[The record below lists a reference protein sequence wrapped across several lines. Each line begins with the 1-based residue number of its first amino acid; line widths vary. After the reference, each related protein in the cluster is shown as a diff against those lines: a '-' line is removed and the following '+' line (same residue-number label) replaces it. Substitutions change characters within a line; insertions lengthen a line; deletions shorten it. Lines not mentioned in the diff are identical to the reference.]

1 MNMLKSLTFEPA
13 LGWVAGGLLAGLLL
27 LLAIALVIHGLRR
40 KGQDTD
46 ADRWALIRRT
56 AMVLILALM
65 VLTPSTVSKTTNK
78 AINATDVF
86 IAVDVTGSMAVK
98 DAGYG
103 NQEGMSRLDAARA
116 AVHELT
122 RTYPD
127 ASFSALSFGAS
138 ASVDLP
144 LTPDVRA
151 VDNWARGLVTEPTS
165 RSSGS
170 SLDAPLDRLSLVL
183 KQTKDRHP
191 DDRILLYL
199 ISDGEQTGPE
209 ERRSFSVLRE
219 GLDDAFVLGTG
230 STKGGMV
237 PLSSDAGGSD
247 ADGWVT
253 DPKTGQ
259 PGISAMDPKTLKAIA
274 DEMSGHYQDLA
285 KGTTVGEGATAAA
298 SKRYRVTKVDQV
310 RLHVT
315 PLVWPLA
322 LVELI
327 LILIETGL
335 WIRTSR
341 RLL

>member
-1 MNMLKSLTFEPA
+1 MNILKSLTFEPA

-27 LLAIALVIHGLRR
+27 LLAIALVIHGLRKR
-40 KGQDTD
+40 QDTD
-46 ADRWALIRRT
+46 ADRCALARRT

-78 AINATDVF
+78 AVNATDVF

-103 NQEGMSRLDAARA
+103 TQDGMSRLEAAKA
-116 AVHELT
+116 AVRDLVDI
-122 RTYPD
+122 YPD

-151 VDNWARGLVTEPTS
+151 VDNWARGLTTEPTS

-170 SLDAPLDRLSLVL
+170 SLDAPLDRLTLAL

-191 DDRILLYL
+191 NDRILLYL
-199 ISDGEQTGPE
+199 ISDGEQTGRD
-209 ERRSFSVLRE
+209 ERRSFSALRE
-219 GLDDAFVLGTG
+219 GLDEAFVLGTG
-230 STKGGMV
+230 SVKGGTV
-237 PLSSDAGGSD
+237 PLTSDVGGSDAGG
-247 ADGWVT
+247 WVKDPQT
-253 DPKTGQ
+253 DQ
-259 PGISAMDPKTLKAIA
+259 PGISAMDPNTLKAMA
-274 DEMSGHYQDLA
+274 DEMSGHYQALV
-285 KGTTVGEGATAAA
+285 KGVTVHEGATASV
-298 SKRYRVTKVDQV
+298 SKRYRVTTVDQV
-310 RLHVT
+310 RRHVT

-322 LVELI
+322 LVELV
-327 LILIETGL
+327 LVLVEAGQ

>member
-1 MNMLKSLTFEPA
+1 MNTLKSLTFEPA

-27 LLAIALVIHGLRR
+27 LLAIALVIHGLR
-40 KGQDTD
+40 KGRDTD
-46 ADRWALIRRT
+46 ADRWALTRRT

-78 AINATDVF
+78 AVNATDVF

-103 NQEGMSRLDAARA
+103 TQDGMSRLEAAKA
-116 AVHELT
+116 AVRDLVDI
-122 RTYPD
+122 YPD

-151 VDNWARGLVTEPTS
+151 VDNWARGLTTEPTS

-170 SLDAPLDRLSLVL
+170 SLDAPLDRLTLAL

-191 DDRILLYL
+191 NDRILLYL
-199 ISDGEQTGPE
+199 ISDGEQTGRD

-219 GLDDAFVLGTG
+219 GLDEAFVLGTG
-230 STKGGMV
+230 SAKGGTV
-237 PLSSDAGGSD
+237 PLTSDVGGSDAGG
-247 ADGWVT
+247 WVK
-253 DPKTGQ
+253 DPQTGQ
-259 PGISAMDPKTLKAIA
+259 PGISAMDPNTLKAMA
-274 DEMSGHYQDLA
+274 DEMSGHYQALA
-285 KGTTVGEGATAAA
+285 KGVTVREGATASV
-298 SKRYRVTKVDQV
+298 SKRYRVTTVDQV
-310 RLHVT
+310 RRHVT

-322 LVELI
+322 LVELV
-327 LILIETGL
+327 LILVEAGQ

>member
-1 MNMLKSLTFEPA
+1 MNILKSLTFEPA

-27 LLAIALVIHGLRR
+27 LLALALVIHGLH
-40 KGQDTD
+40 KGRDTD
-46 ADRWALIRRT
+46 ADRWALTRRT

-78 AINATDVF
+78 AVNATDVF

-103 NQEGMSRLDAARA
+103 DQEGISRLEAARA
-116 AVHELT
+116 AAHDLT
-122 RTYPD
+122 RIYPD

-151 VDNWARGLVTEPTS
+151 VDNWARGLATEPTS
-165 RSSGS
+165 RSAGS
-170 SLDAPLDRLSLVL
+170 SLDAPLDRLSLVM
-183 KQTKDRHP
+183 KQTRDRHP

-199 ISDGEQTGPE
+199 ISDGEQTGPD

-230 STKGGMV
+230 SAKGGMV
-237 PLSSDAGGSD
+237 PMSSDVAGSD

-259 PGISAMDPKTLKAIA
+259 PGISSMDPKTLKAMA
-274 DEMSGHYQDLA
+274 DEMSGHYQALA
-285 KGTTVGEGATAAA
+285 KGATVREGATATA
-298 SKRYRVTKVDQV
+298 SKRYRVTRVDQV
-310 RLHVT
+310 RQHVT

-322 LVELI
+322 LVELA
-327 LILIETGL
+327 LILIEAGL
-335 WIRTSR
+335 WVHTSR

>member
-116 AVHELT
+116 AVHDLT
-122 RTYPD
+122 RAYPD

-322 LVELI
+322 LVELL

>member
-1 MNMLKSLTFEPA
+1 MNILKSVTFEPA
-13 LGWVAGGLLAGLLL
+13 LGWLAGGLLAGLLL
-27 LLAIALVIHGLRR
+27 LLAIAMVIHGLHEGR
-40 KGQDTD
+40 DTD
-46 ADRWALIRRT
+46 ADRWALTRRT
-56 AMVLILALM
+56 VMVLILALM

-78 AINATDVF
+78 AVNATDVF

-103 NQEGMSRLDAARA
+103 DQEGISRLDAARS
-116 AVHELT
+116 AVHDLT
-122 RTYPD
+122 RIYPD

-151 VDNWARGLVTEPTS
+151 VDNWARGLATEPTS
-165 RSSGS
+165 RSAGS
-170 SLDAPLDRLSLVL
+170 SLDAPLDRLSLVM
-183 KQTKDRHP
+183 KQTRDRHP

-199 ISDGEQTGPE
+199 ISDGEQTGPD

-219 GLDDAFVLGTG
+219 GLHDAFVLGTG

-237 PLSSDAGGSD
+237 PMSSDVAGSD

-259 PGISAMDPKTLKAIA
+259 PGISSMDPKTLKAMA
-274 DEMSGHYQDLA
+274 DEMSGHYQALA
-285 KGTTVGEGATAAA
+285 KGTTVREGATAAV

-310 RLHVT
+310 RQHVT

-322 LVELI
+322 LVELV
-327 LILIETGL
+327 LILIEAGL

>member
-1 MNMLKSLTFEPA
+1 MNTLKSLTFEPA
-13 LGWVAGGLLAGLLL
+13 LGWVTGGLRAGLLL
-27 LLAIALVIHGLRR
+27 LLAIALVIHGLR
-40 KGQDTD
+40 KGRDTD
-46 ADRWALIRRT
+46 ADRWALTRRT
-56 AMVLILALM
+56 SMVLILALM
-65 VLTPSTVSKTTNK
+65 ILTPSTVSKTTNK
-78 AINATDVF
+78 AVNATDVF

-103 NQEGMSRLDAARA
+103 DQEGISRLEAARA
-116 AVHELT
+116 AAHDLT
-122 RTYPD
+122 RIYPD

-151 VDNWARGLVTEPTS
+151 VDNWARGLATEPTS
-165 RSSGS
+165 RSAGS
-170 SLDAPLDRLSLVL
+170 SLDAPLDRLSLVM
-183 KQTKDRHP
+183 KQTRDRHP

-199 ISDGEQTGPE
+199 ISDGEQTGPD

-230 STKGGMV
+230 SAKGGMV
-237 PLSSDAGGSD
+237 PLSSDVGGSD

-259 PGISAMDPKTLKAIA
+259 PGISSMDPKTLKAMA
-274 DEMSGHYQDLA
+274 DEMSGHYQALT
-285 KGTTVGEGATAAA
+285 KGITVREGATAAA

-310 RLHVT
+310 RQHVT

-322 LVELI
+322 LVELV
-327 LILIETGL
+327 LILIEAGL

>member
-1 MNMLKSLTFEPA
+1 MNILKSLTFEPA
-13 LGWVAGGLLAGLLL
+13 LGWVAGGLLSGLLL
-27 LLAIALVIHGLRR
+27 LLAIALVIHGLR
-40 KGQDTD
+40 KGRDTD
-46 ADRWALIRRT
+46 ADRWALTRRT
-56 AMVLILALM
+56 SMVLILALM
-65 VLTPSTVSKTTNK
+65 ILTPSTVSKTTNK
-78 AINATDVF
+78 AVNATDVF

-103 NQEGMSRLDAARA
+103 DQEGISRLEAARA
-116 AVHELT
+116 AAHDLT
-122 RTYPD
+122 RIYPD

-151 VDNWARGLVTEPTS
+151 VDNWARGLATEPTS
-165 RSSGS
+165 RSAGS
-170 SLDAPLDRLSLVL
+170 SLDAPLDRLSLVM
-183 KQTKDRHP
+183 KQTRDRHP

-199 ISDGEQTGPE
+199 ISDGEQTGPD

-230 STKGGMV
+230 SAKGGMV
-237 PLSSDAGGSD
+237 PLSSDVGGSD

-259 PGISAMDPKTLKAIA
+259 PGISSMDPKTLKAMA
-274 DEMSGHYQDLA
+274 DEMSGHYQALT
-285 KGTTVGEGATAAA
+285 KGITVREGATAAA

-310 RLHVT
+310 RQHVT

-322 LVELI
+322 LVELA
-327 LILIETGL
+327 LILIEAGL

>member
-1 MNMLKSLTFEPA
+1 MNIFKSLTFEPA

-27 LLAIALVIHGLRR
+27 LLAIALILHGLH
-40 KGQDTD
+40 KGRDTD
-46 ADRWALIRRT
+46 ADRWALTRRT
-56 AMVLILALM
+56 AMVLVLALM

-78 AINATDVF
+78 AVNATDVF

-103 NQEGMSRLDAARA
+103 DQEGMSRLDAARA
-116 AVHELT
+116 AIHDLT
-122 RTYPD
+122 IIYPD
-127 ASFSALSFGAS
+127 ASFSALSFGVS
-138 ASVDLP
+138 TSIDLP

-151 VDNWARGLVTEPTS
+151 VDNWAGGLATEPTS

-183 KQTKDRHP
+183 KQTKDRRP

-199 ISDGEQTGPE
+199 ISDGEQTGPD

-230 STKGGMV
+230 SAKGGMV
-237 PLSSDAGGSD
+237 PLSSDVGGND
-247 ADGWVT
+247 AHSWVT
-253 DPKTGQ
+253 DPTTGQ
-259 PGISAMDPKTLKAIA
+259 PGISAMDPKTLKAMA
-274 DEMSGHYQDLA
+274 DEMSGHYQALA
-285 KGTTVGEGATAAA
+285 KGTTVREGATAAA

-310 RLHVT
+310 RQHVT

-322 LVELI
+322 LVELA
-327 LILIETGL
+327 LILIEAGL

>member
-1 MNMLKSLTFEPA
+1 MNILKSVTFEPS
-13 LGWVAGGLLAGLLL
+13 LGWLAGGLLAGLLL
-27 LLAIALVIHGLRR
+27 LLALALVIHGLREGR
-40 KGQDTD
+40 DTD
-46 ADRWALIRRT
+46 ADRWALTRRT

-65 VLTPSTVSKTTNK
+65 VMTPSTVSKTTNK
-78 AINATDVF
+78 AVNATDVF

-103 NQEGMSRLDAARA
+103 DQEGISRLEAARA
-116 AVHELT
+116 AVHDLT
-122 RTYPD
+122 RIYPD

-151 VDNWARGLVTEPTS
+151 VDNWARGLATEPTS

-170 SLDAPLDRLSLVL
+170 SLDAPLDRLSLVM
-183 KQTKDRHP
+183 KQTRDRHP

-199 ISDGEQTGPE
+199 ISDGEQTGPD

-230 STKGGMV
+230 SAKGGMV
-237 PLSSDAGGSD
+237 PLSSDVAGSD

-259 PGISAMDPKTLKAIA
+259 PGISAMDPKTLKAMA
-274 DEMSGHYQDLA
+274 DEMSGHYQALA
-285 KGTTVGEGATAAA
+285 KGATVREGATATA
-298 SKRYRVTKVDQV
+298 SKRYRVTRVDQV
-310 RLHVT
+310 RQHVT

-322 LVELI
+322 LVELA
-327 LILIETGL
+327 LILIEAGL
-335 WIRTSR
+335 WVHTSR

>member
-1 MNMLKSLTFEPA
+1 MNILKSVTFEPS
-13 LGWVAGGLLAGLLL
+13 LGWLAGGLLAGLLL
-27 LLAIALVIHGLRR
+27 LLAIALVIHGLREGR
-40 KGQDTD
+40 DTD
-46 ADRWALIRRT
+46 ADRWALTRRT

-65 VLTPSTVSKTTNK
+65 VMTPSTVSKTTNK
-78 AINATDVF
+78 AVNATDVF

-103 NQEGMSRLDAARA
+103 DQEGISRLETART
-116 AVHELT
+116 AVHDLT
-122 RTYPD
+122 RIYPD

-144 LTPDVRA
+144 LTPDVGA
-151 VDNWARGLVTEPTS
+151 VDNWARGLATEPTS
-165 RSSGS
+165 QSSGS

-199 ISDGEQTGPE
+199 ISDGEQTEPD

-230 STKGGMV
+230 SAKGGMV
-237 PLSSDAGGSD
+237 PLSSDVAGSD

-259 PGISAMDPKTLKAIA
+259 PGISSMDPKTLKAMA
-274 DEMSGHYQDLA
+274 DEMSGHYQALA
-285 KGTTVGEGATAAA
+285 KGATVREGATATA
-298 SKRYRVTKVDQV
+298 SKRYRVTRVDQV
-310 RLHVT
+310 RQHVT

-322 LVELI
+322 LVELA
-327 LILIETGL
+327 LILIEAGL
-335 WIRTSR
+335 WVHTSR

>member
-1 MNMLKSLTFEPA
+1 MNILKSLTFEPA

-27 LLAIALVIHGLRR
+27 LLAIALVIHGLR

-46 ADRWALIRRT
+46 ADRWALARRT

-78 AINATDVF
+78 AVNTTDVF

-103 NQEGMSRLDAARA
+103 TQDGMSRLEAAKA
-116 AVHELT
+116 AVRDLIDI
-122 RTYPD
+122 YPD

-151 VDNWARGLVTEPTS
+151 VNNWARGLTTEPTS

-170 SLDAPLDRLSLVL
+170 SLDAPLDRLTLAL

-191 DDRILLYL
+191 NDRILLYL
-199 ISDGEQTGPE
+199 ISDGEQTGRD
-209 ERRSFSVLRE
+209 ERRSFSALRE
-219 GLDDAFVLGTG
+219 GLDEAFVLGTG
-230 STKGGMV
+230 SVKGGTV
-237 PLSSDAGGSD
+237 PLTSDVGGSDAGG
-247 ADGWVT
+247 WVK
-253 DPKTGQ
+253 DPQTGQ
-259 PGISAMDPKTLKAIA
+259 PGISAMDPNTLKAMA
-274 DEMSGHYQDLA
+274 DEMSGHYQALV
-285 KGTTVGEGATAAA
+285 KGVTVHEGATASV
-298 SKRYRVTKVDQV
+298 SKRYRVTTVDQV
-310 RLHVT
+310 RRHVT

-322 LVELI
+322 LVELA
-327 LILIETGL
+327 LVLVEAGQ

>member
-1 MNMLKSLTFEPA
+1 MNILKSVTFEPA
-13 LGWVAGGLLAGLLL
+13 LGWLAGGLLAGLLL
-27 LLAIALVIHGLRR
+27 LLAIAMVIHGLHEGR
-40 KGQDTD
+40 DTD
-46 ADRWALIRRT
+46 ADRWALTRRT

-65 VLTPSTVSKTTNK
+65 VMTPSTVSKTTNK
-78 AINATDVF
+78 AVNATDVF

-103 NQEGMSRLDAARA
+103 DQEGISRLEAARA
-116 AVHELT
+116 AVHDLT
-122 RTYPD
+122 RIYPD

-151 VDNWARGLVTEPTS
+151 VDNWARGLATEPTS

-170 SLDAPLDRLSLVL
+170 SLDAPLDRLSLVM
-183 KQTKDRHP
+183 KQTRDRHP

-199 ISDGEQTGPE
+199 ISDGEQTGPD

-230 STKGGMV
+230 SAKGGMV
-237 PLSSDAGGSD
+237 PLSSDVAGSD

-259 PGISAMDPKTLKAIA
+259 PGISAMDPKTLKAMA
-274 DEMSGHYQDLA
+274 DEMSGHYQALA
-285 KGTTVGEGATAAA
+285 KGATVREGATATA
-298 SKRYRVTKVDQV
+298 SNRYRVTRVDQV
-310 RLHVT
+310 RQHVT

-322 LVELI
+322 LVELA
-327 LILIETGL
+327 LILIEAGL
-335 WIRTSR
+335 WVHTSR

>member
-1 MNMLKSLTFEPA
+1 MNILKSLTFEPA

-27 LLAIALVIHGLRR
+27 LLAIALVIHGLR
-40 KGQDTD
+40 KGRDTD
-46 ADRWALIRRT
+46 ADRWALTRRT

-65 VLTPSTVSKTTNK
+65 VLTPSTISKTTNK
-78 AINATDVF
+78 AVNATDVF

-103 NQEGMSRLDAARA
+103 DQEGISRLDAARSV
-116 AVHELT
+116 VHDLT
-122 RTYPD
+122 RIYPD

-151 VDNWARGLVTEPTS
+151 VDNWARGLATEPTS
-165 RSSGS
+165 RSAGS

-199 ISDGEQTGPE
+199 ISDGEQTGPD

-230 STKGGMV
+230 SAKGGMV
-237 PLSSDAGGSD
+237 PLSSDVAGSD

-259 PGISAMDPKTLKAIA
+259 PGISAMDPKTLKAMA
-274 DEMSGHYQDLA
+274 DEMSGHYQALA
-285 KGTTVGEGATAAA
+285 KGATVREGATAAA
-298 SKRYRVTKVDQV
+298 SKRYRMTTVDQV

-322 LVELI
+322 LVELL
-327 LILIETGL
+327 LILTEAGL

>member
-1 MNMLKSLTFEPA
+1 MNILKSLTFEPA

-27 LLAIALVIHGLRR
+27 LLAIALVIHGLR
-40 KGQDTD
+40 KGRDTD
-46 ADRWALIRRT
+46 ADRWALTRRT

-65 VLTPSTVSKTTNK
+65 VLTPSTISKTTNK
-78 AINATDVF
+78 AVNATDVF

-103 NQEGMSRLDAARA
+103 DQEGISRLEAARA
-116 AVHELT
+116 AARDLT
-122 RTYPD
+122 RIYPD

-151 VDNWARGLVTEPTS
+151 VDNWARGLATEPTS
-165 RSSGS
+165 RSAGS
-170 SLDAPLDRLSLVL
+170 SLDAPLDRLSLVM
-183 KQTKDRHP
+183 KQTRDRHP

-199 ISDGEQTGPE
+199 ISDGEQTGPD

-219 GLDDAFVLGTG
+219 GVDDAFVLGTG

-237 PLSSDAGGSD
+237 PMSSDVAGSD

-259 PGISAMDPKTLKAIA
+259 PGISSMDPKTLKAMA
-274 DEMSGHYQDLA
+274 DEMSGHYQALA
-285 KGTTVGEGATAAA
+285 KGATVREGATATA
-298 SKRYRVTKVDQV
+298 SKRYRVTRVDQV
-310 RLHVT
+310 RQHVT

-322 LVELI
+322 LVELA
-327 LILIETGL
+327 LILIEAGL
-335 WIRTSR
+335 WVHTSR

>member
-1 MNMLKSLTFEPA
+1 MNILKSLTFEPA

-27 LLAIALVIHGLRR
+27 LLALALVIHGLR
-40 KGQDTD
+40 KGRDTD
-46 ADRWALIRRT
+46 ADRWALTRRT

-78 AINATDVF
+78 AVNATDVF

-103 NQEGMSRLDAARA
+103 DQEGISRLEAARA
-116 AVHELT
+116 AAHDLT
-122 RTYPD
+122 RIYPD

-144 LTPDVRA
+144 LTPDMRA
-151 VDNWARGLVTEPTS
+151 VDNWARGLATEPTS
-165 RSSGS
+165 RSAGS
-170 SLDAPLDRLSLVL
+170 SLDAPLDRLSLVM
-183 KQTKDRHP
+183 KQTRDRHP

-199 ISDGEQTGPE
+199 ISDGEQTGPD

-237 PLSSDAGGSD
+237 PMSSDVAGSD

-259 PGISAMDPKTLKAIA
+259 PGISSMDPKTLKAMA
-274 DEMSGHYQDLA
+274 DEMSGHYQALA
-285 KGTTVGEGATAAA
+285 KGTTVREGATATV

-310 RLHVT
+310 RQHVT

-322 LVELI
+322 LVELV
-327 LILIETGL
+327 LILIEAGL

>member
-1 MNMLKSLTFEPA
+1 MNILKSLTFEPA
-13 LGWVAGGLLAGLLL
+13 LGWVTGGLLAGLLL
-27 LLAIALVIHGLRR
+27 LLAIALVIHGLR
-40 KGQDTD
+40 KGRDTD
-46 ADRWALIRRT
+46 ADRWALTRRT

-78 AINATDVF
+78 AVNATDVF

-103 NQEGMSRLDAARA
+103 TQDGMSRLEAAKA
-116 AVHELT
+116 AVRDLVDI
-122 RTYPD
+122 YPD

-151 VDNWARGLVTEPTS
+151 VDNWARGLATEPTS

-170 SLDAPLDRLSLVL
+170 SLDAPLDRLTLAL

-191 DDRILLYL
+191 NDRILLYL
-199 ISDGEQTGPE
+199 ISDGEQTGRD

-219 GLDDAFVLGTG
+219 GLDEAFVLGTG
-230 STKGGMV
+230 SAKGGTV
-237 PLSSDAGGSD
+237 PLTSDVGGSDAGG
-247 ADGWVT
+247 WVK
-253 DPKTGQ
+253 DPQTGQ
-259 PGISAMDPKTLKAIA
+259 PGISAMDPNTLKAMA
-274 DEMSGHYQDLA
+274 DEMSGHYQALA
-285 KGTTVGEGATAAA
+285 KGVTVREGATASV
-298 SKRYRVTKVDQV
+298 SKRYRVTTVDQV
-310 RLHVT
+310 RRHVT

-322 LVELI
+322 LVELV
-327 LILIETGL
+327 LILVEAGQ

>member
-1 MNMLKSLTFEPA
+1 MNTFKSLTFEPA

-27 LLAIALVIHGLRR
+27 LLAIALVIHGLR
-40 KGQDTD
+40 KGRDTD
-46 ADRWALIRRT
+46 ADRWALTRRT
-56 AMVLILALM
+56 SMVLILALM
-65 VLTPSTVSKTTNK
+65 ILTPSTVSKTTNK
-78 AINATDVF
+78 AVNATDVF

-103 NQEGMSRLDAARA
+103 DQEGISRLEAARA
-116 AVHELT
+116 AAHDLT
-122 RTYPD
+122 RIYPD

-151 VDNWARGLVTEPTS
+151 VDNWARGLATEPTS
-165 RSSGS
+165 RSAGS
-170 SLDAPLDRLSLVL
+170 SLDAPLDRLSLVM
-183 KQTKDRHP
+183 KQTRDRHP

-199 ISDGEQTGPE
+199 ISDGEQTGPD

-230 STKGGMV
+230 SAKGGMV
-237 PLSSDAGGSD
+237 PLSSDVGGSD

-259 PGISAMDPKTLKAIA
+259 PGISSMDPKTLKAMA
-274 DEMSGHYQDLA
+274 DEMSGHYQALT
-285 KGTTVGEGATAAA
+285 KGITVREGATAAA

-310 RLHVT
+310 RQHVT

-322 LVELI
+322 LVELV
-327 LILIETGL
+327 LILIEAGL

>member
-1 MNMLKSLTFEPA
+1 MNILKSLTFEPA

-116 AVHELT
+116 AVHDLT
-122 RTYPD
+122 RAYPD

-322 LVELI
+322 LVELL

-335 WIRTSR
+335 WICTSR

>member
-1 MNMLKSLTFEPA
+1 MNILKSLTFEPA
-13 LGWVAGGLLAGLLL
+13 LGWVAGGLLSGLLL
-27 LLAIALVIHGLRR
+27 LLAIALVIHGLR
-40 KGQDTD
+40 KGRDTD
-46 ADRWALIRRT
+46 ADRWALTRRT
-56 AMVLILALM
+56 SMVLILALM
-65 VLTPSTVSKTTNK
+65 ILTPSTVSKTTNK
-78 AINATDVF
+78 AVNATDVF

-103 NQEGMSRLDAARA
+103 DQEGISRLEAARA
-116 AVHELT
+116 AAHDLT
-122 RTYPD
+122 RIYPD

-151 VDNWARGLVTEPTS
+151 VDNWARGLATEPTS
-165 RSSGS
+165 RSAGS
-170 SLDAPLDRLSLVL
+170 SLDAPLDRLSLVM
-183 KQTKDRHP
+183 KQTRDRHP

-199 ISDGEQTGPE
+199 ISDGEQTGPD

-230 STKGGMV
+230 SAKGGMV
-237 PLSSDAGGSD
+237 PLSSDVGGSD

-259 PGISAMDPKTLKAIA
+259 PGISSMDPKTLKAMA
-274 DEMSGHYQDLA
+274 DEMSGHYQALT
-285 KGTTVGEGATAAA
+285 KGITVREGATAAA

-322 LVELI
+322 LVELV
-327 LILIETGL
+327 LILIEAGL

>member
-1 MNMLKSLTFEPA
+1 MNILKSLTFEPA
-13 LGWVAGGLLAGLLL
+13 LGWVAGGLLSGLLL
-27 LLAIALVIHGLRR
+27 LLAIALVIHGLR
-40 KGQDTD
+40 KGRDTD
-46 ADRWALIRRT
+46 ADRWALTRRT
-56 AMVLILALM
+56 SMVLILALM
-65 VLTPSTVSKTTNK
+65 ILTPSTVSKTTNK
-78 AINATDVF
+78 AVNATDVF

-103 NQEGMSRLDAARA
+103 DQEGISRLEAARA
-116 AVHELT
+116 AAHDLT
-122 RTYPD
+122 RIYPD

-151 VDNWARGLVTEPTS
+151 VDNWARGLATEPTS
-165 RSSGS
+165 RSAGS
-170 SLDAPLDRLSLVL
+170 SLDAPLDRLSLVM
-183 KQTKDRHP
+183 KQTRDRHP

-199 ISDGEQTGPE
+199 ISDGEQTGPD

-230 STKGGMV
+230 SAKGGMV
-237 PLSSDAGGSD
+237 PLSSDVGGSD

-259 PGISAMDPKTLKAIA
+259 PGISSMDPKTLKAMA
-274 DEMSGHYQDLA
+274 DEMSGHYQALT
-285 KGTTVGEGATAAA
+285 KGITVREGATAAA

-310 RLHVT
+310 RQHVT

-322 LVELI
+322 LVELV
-327 LILIETGL
+327 LILIEAGL

>member
-1 MNMLKSLTFEPA
+1 MNILKSLTFEPA

-27 LLAIALVIHGLRR
+27 LLAIALVIHGLG
-40 KGQDTD
+40 KGRDTD
-46 ADRWALIRRT
+46 ADRWALARRT
-56 AMVLILALM
+56 TMVLILALM
-65 VLTPSTVSKTTNK
+65 VLTPSTVSRTTNK
-78 AINATDVF
+78 AVNATDVF

-103 NQEGMSRLDAARA
+103 TQEGMSRLEAAKA
-116 AVHELT
+116 AVRDLVDI
-122 RTYPD
+122 YPD

-151 VDNWARGLVTEPTS
+151 VDNWARGLTTEPTS

-170 SLDAPLDRLSLVL
+170 SLDAPLDRLTLAL

-191 DDRILLYL
+191 NDRILLYL
-199 ISDGEQTGPE
+199 ISDGEQTGRD

-219 GLDDAFVLGTG
+219 GLDEAFVLGTG
-230 STKGGMV
+230 SGKGGPV
-237 PLSSDAGGSD
+237 PLTSDVGGSDAGG
-247 ADGWVT
+247 WVK
-253 DPKTGQ
+253 DPQTGQ
-259 PGISAMDPKTLKAIA
+259 PGISAMDPNTLKAMA
-274 DEMSGHYQDLA
+274 DEMSGHYQALA
-285 KGTTVGEGATAAA
+285 KGVTVREGATASS
-298 SKRYRVTKVDQV
+298 SKRYRVTTVDQV
-310 RLHVT
+310 RRHVT

-322 LVELI
+322 LVELV
-327 LILIETGL
+327 LVQVEAWL

>member
-1 MNMLKSLTFEPA
+1 MNILKSLTFEPA

-27 LLAIALVIHGLRR
+27 LLALALIIHGLR
-40 KGQDTD
+40 KGRDTD
-46 ADRWALIRRT
+46 ADRWALTRRT

-65 VLTPSTVSKTTNK
+65 VLTPSTISKTTNK
-78 AINATDVF
+78 AVNATDVF

-103 NQEGMSRLDAARA
+103 DQEGISRLEAARA
-116 AVHELT
+116 AARDLT
-122 RTYPD
+122 RIYPD

-151 VDNWARGLVTEPTS
+151 VDNWARGLATEPTS
-165 RSSGS
+165 RSAGS
-170 SLDAPLDRLSLVL
+170 SLDAPLDRLSLVM
-183 KQTKDRHP
+183 KQTRDRHP

-199 ISDGEQTGPE
+199 ISDGEQTGPD

-230 STKGGMV
+230 SAKGGMV
-237 PLSSDAGGSD
+237 PLSSDVAGSD

-259 PGISAMDPKTLKAIA
+259 PGISAMDPKTLKAMA
-274 DEMSGHYQDLA
+274 DEMSGHYQALA
-285 KGTTVGEGATAAA
+285 KGATVREGATATA
-298 SKRYRVTKVDQV
+298 SKRYRVTRVDQV
-310 RLHVT
+310 RQHVT

-322 LVELI
+322 LVELA
-327 LILIETGL
+327 LILIEAGL
-335 WIRTSR
+335 WVHTSR

>member
-1 MNMLKSLTFEPA
+1 MNIFKSLTFEPA

-27 LLAIALVIHGLRR
+27 LLALALVIHGLRE
-40 KGQDTD
+40 GQDTD
-46 ADRWALIRRT
+46 ADRWALTRRT

-65 VLTPSTVSKTTNK
+65 VMTPSTVSKTTNK
-78 AINATDVF
+78 AVNATDVF

-103 NQEGMSRLDAARA
+103 DQEGISRLEAARA
-116 AVHELT
+116 AVHDLT
-122 RTYPD
+122 RIYPD

-151 VDNWARGLVTEPTS
+151 VDNWARGLATEPTS
-165 RSSGS
+165 RSAGS
-170 SLDAPLDRLSLVL
+170 SLDAPLDRLSLVM
-183 KQTKDRHP
+183 KQTRDRHP

-199 ISDGEQTGPE
+199 ISDGEQTGPD

-230 STKGGMV
+230 SAKGGMV
-237 PLSSDAGGSD
+237 PLSSDVGGSD
-247 ADGWVT
+247 GDGWVT

-259 PGISAMDPKTLKAIA
+259 PGISAMDPKTLKAMA
-274 DEMSGHYQDLA
+274 DEMSGHYQALA
-285 KGTTVGEGATAAA
+285 KGTAVDEGATAAA

-310 RLHVT
+310 SQHVT

-322 LVELI
+322 LVELV
-327 LILIETGL
+327 LILIEAWL

>member
-1 MNMLKSLTFEPA
+1 MNILKSLTFEPA
-13 LGWVAGGLLAGLLL
+13 LGWVAGGLLSGLLL
-27 LLAIALVIHGLRR
+27 LLAIALVIHGLR
-40 KGQDTD
+40 KGRDTD
-46 ADRWALIRRT
+46 ADRWALARRT

-103 NQEGMSRLDAARA
+103 NQGGMSRLDAARA

-151 VDNWARGLVTEPTS
+151 VDNWARGLATEPTS

-183 KQTKDRHP
+183 KQTKDQHP

-199 ISDGEQTGPE
+199 ISDGEQTGPD

-230 STKGGMV
+230 SAKGGMV
-237 PLSSDAGGSD
+237 PLSSDVAGSD

-259 PGISAMDPKTLKAIA
+259 PGISAMDPKTLKAMA
-274 DEMSGHYQDLA
+274 DEMSGHYQALA
-285 KGTTVGEGATAAA
+285 KGTTVREGATATV

-310 RLHVT
+310 RQHVI

-322 LVELI
+322 LVELV
-327 LILIETGL
+327 LILIEAGL

>member
-1 MNMLKSLTFEPA
+1 MNILKSLTFEPA
-13 LGWVAGGLLAGLLL
+13 LGWVAGGLLSGLLL
-27 LLAIALVIHGLRR
+27 LLAIALVIHGLR
-40 KGQDTD
+40 KGRDTD
-46 ADRWALIRRT
+46 ADRWALTRRT
-56 AMVLILALM
+56 SMVLILALM
-65 VLTPSTVSKTTNK
+65 ILTPSTVSKTTNK
-78 AINATDVF
+78 AVNATDVF

-103 NQEGMSRLDAARA
+103 DQEGISRLEAARA
-116 AVHELT
+116 AAHDLT
-122 RTYPD
+122 RIYPD

-151 VDNWARGLVTEPTS
+151 VDNWARGLATEPTS
-165 RSSGS
+165 RSAGS
-170 SLDAPLDRLSLVL
+170 SLDAPLDRLSLVM

-199 ISDGEQTGPE
+199 ISDGEQTGPD

-219 GLDDAFVLGTG
+219 GFDDAFVLGTG

-237 PLSSDAGGSD
+237 PMSSDVAGSD

-259 PGISAMDPKTLKAIA
+259 PGISSMDPKTLKAMA
-274 DEMSGHYQDLA
+274 DEMSGHYQALA
-285 KGTTVGEGATAAA
+285 KGVTVREGATASV
-298 SKRYRVTKVDQV
+298 SKRYRVTTVDQV
-310 RLHVT
+310 RRHVT

-322 LVELI
+322 LVELV
-327 LILIETGL
+327 LILVEAGQ
-335 WIRTSR
+335 WVRTSR

>member
-1 MNMLKSLTFEPA
+1 MNILKSLTFEPA

-27 LLAIALVIHGLRR
+27 LLAIALVIHGLR
-40 KGQDTD
+40 KGRDTD
-46 ADRWALIRRT
+46 ADRWALTRRT
-56 AMVLILALM
+56 SMVLILALM
-65 VLTPSTVSKTTNK
+65 ILTPSTVSKTTNK
-78 AINATDVF
+78 AVNATDVF

-103 NQEGMSRLDAARA
+103 DQEGISRLEAARA
-116 AVHELT
+116 AAHDLT
-122 RTYPD
+122 RIYPD

-151 VDNWARGLVTEPTS
+151 VDNWARGLATEPTS
-165 RSSGS
+165 RSAGS
-170 SLDAPLDRLSLVL
+170 SLDAPLDRLSLVM
-183 KQTKDRHP
+183 KQTRDRHP

-199 ISDGEQTGPE
+199 ISDGEQTGPD

-230 STKGGMV
+230 SAKGGMV
-237 PLSSDAGGSD
+237 PLSSDVGGSD

-259 PGISAMDPKTLKAIA
+259 PGISSMDPKTLKAMA
-274 DEMSGHYQDLA
+274 DEMSGHYQALT
-285 KGTTVGEGATAAA
+285 KGITVREGATAAA

-310 RLHVT
+310 RQHVT

-322 LVELI
+322 LVELV
-327 LILIETGL
+327 LILIEAGL

>member
-1 MNMLKSLTFEPA
+1 MNILKSLTFEPA

-27 LLAIALVIHGLRR
+27 LLAIALVIHGLR

-46 ADRWALIRRT
+46 ADRWALTRRT

-116 AVHELT
+116 AVHDLT
-122 RTYPD
+122 RAYPD

-144 LTPDVRA
+144 VTPDVRA

-199 ISDGEQTGPE
+199 ISDGEQTAPG

-237 PLSSDAGGSD
+237 PLSSDVGGNDAG
-247 ADGWVT
+247 GWVT
-253 DPKTGQ
+253 DAKTGQ
-259 PGISAMDPKTLKAIA
+259 PGISAMDPKTLKAMA
-274 DEMSGHYQDLA
+274 DEMSGHYQALA
-285 KGTTVGEGATAAA
+285 KGTTLREGSTAAA

-310 RLHVT
+310 RQHVT

-322 LVELI
+322 LVELV
-327 LILIETGL
+327 LILIEAGL
-335 WIRTSR
+335 WIHTSR

>member
-1 MNMLKSLTFEPA
+1 MNILKSLTFEPA

-27 LLAIALVIHGLRR
+27 LLAIALAIHGLR

-46 ADRWALIRRT
+46 AGRWALTRRT

-116 AVHELT
+116 AVHDLT
-122 RTYPD
+122 RAYPD

-237 PLSSDAGGSD
+237 PLSSDAGGGD

-259 PGISAMDPKTLKAIA
+259 PGISAMDPKTLKAMA

-322 LVELI
+322 LVELL

>member
-1 MNMLKSLTFEPA
+1 MNTLKSLTFEPA

-27 LLAIALVIHGLRR
+27 LLAIALVIHGLR
-40 KGQDTD
+40 KGRDTD
-46 ADRWALIRRT
+46 ADRWALTRRT

-78 AINATDVF
+78 AVNATDVF

-103 NQEGMSRLDAARA
+103 DQEGISRLEAARA
-116 AVHELT
+116 AAHDLT
-122 RTYPD
+122 RIYPD

-151 VDNWARGLVTEPTS
+151 VDNWARGLATEPTS
-165 RSSGS
+165 RSAGS
-170 SLDAPLDRLSLVL
+170 SLDAPLDRLSLVM
-183 KQTKDRHP
+183 KQTRDRHP

-199 ISDGEQTGPE
+199 ISDGEQTGPD

-230 STKGGMV
+230 SAKGGMV
-237 PLSSDAGGSD
+237 PLSSDVGGSD

-259 PGISAMDPKTLKAIA
+259 PGISSMDPKTLKAMA
-274 DEMSGHYQDLA
+274 DEMSGHYQALT
-285 KGTTVGEGATAAA
+285 KGITVREGATAAA

-310 RLHVT
+310 RQHVT

-322 LVELI
+322 LVELV
-327 LILIETGL
+327 LILIEAGL

>member
-1 MNMLKSLTFEPA
+1 MNILKSLTFEPA

-27 LLAIALVIHGLRR
+27 LLAIALVIHGLR

-46 ADRWALIRRT
+46 ADRWALTRRT

-86 IAVDVTGSMAVK
+86 IAVDITGSMAVK

-103 NQEGMSRLDAARA
+103 DQEGISRLAAART
-116 AVHELT
+116 AVHDLT
-122 RTYPD
+122 RIYPD

-138 ASVDLP
+138 ASIDLP

-151 VDNWARGLVTEPTS
+151 VDNWARGLATEPTS
-165 RSSGS
+165 RSAGS

-230 STKGGMV
+230 STTGGMG
-237 PLSSDAGGSD
+237 PLSSDAGGGD

-335 WIRTSR
+335 
-341 RLL
+341 

>member
-1 MNMLKSLTFEPA
+1 MNILKSVTFEPS
-13 LGWVAGGLLAGLLL
+13 LGWLAGGLLAGLLL
-27 LLAIALVIHGLRR
+27 LLAIALVIHGLREGR
-40 KGQDTD
+40 DTD
-46 ADRWALIRRT
+46 ADRWALTRRT

-65 VLTPSTVSKTTNK
+65 VMTPSTVSKTTNK
-78 AINATDVF
+78 AVNATDVF

-103 NQEGMSRLDAARA
+103 DQEGISRLEAARA
-116 AVHELT
+116 AAHDLT
-122 RTYPD
+122 RIYPD

-151 VDNWARGLVTEPTS
+151 VDNWARGLATEPTS
-165 RSSGS
+165 RSAGS
-170 SLDAPLDRLSLVL
+170 SLDAPLDRLSLVM
-183 KQTKDRHP
+183 KQTRDRHP

-199 ISDGEQTGPE
+199 ISDGEQTGPD

-230 STKGGMV
+230 SAKGGMV
-237 PLSSDAGGSD
+237 PLSSDVGGSD

-259 PGISAMDPKTLKAIA
+259 PGISSMDPKTLKAMA
-274 DEMSGHYQDLA
+274 DEMSGHYQALT
-285 KGTTVGEGATAAA
+285 KGITVREGATAAA

-310 RLHVT
+310 RQHVT

-322 LVELI
+322 LVELV
-327 LILIETGL
+327 LILIEAGL

>member
-1 MNMLKSLTFEPA
+1 MNILKSLTFEPA

-27 LLAIALVIHGLRR
+27 LLAIALVIHGLR

-46 ADRWALIRRT
+46 ADRWALTRRT

-78 AINATDVF
+78 AVNATDVF

-103 NQEGMSRLDAARA
+103 DQEGISRLEAARA
-116 AVHELT
+116 AAHDLT
-122 RTYPD
+122 RIYPD

-151 VDNWARGLVTEPTS
+151 VDNWARGLATEPTS
-165 RSSGS
+165 RSAGS
-170 SLDAPLDRLSLVL
+170 SLDAPLDRLSLVM
-183 KQTKDRHP
+183 KQTRDRHP

-199 ISDGEQTGPE
+199 ISDGEQTGPD

-237 PLSSDAGGSD
+237 PMSSDVAGSD

-259 PGISAMDPKTLKAIA
+259 PGISSMDPKTLKAMA
-274 DEMSGHYQDLA
+274 DEMSGHYQALT
-285 KGTTVGEGATAAA
+285 KGITVREGATAAA

-310 RLHVT
+310 RQHVT

-322 LVELI
+322 LVELV
-327 LILIETGL
+327 LILIEAGL

>member
-1 MNMLKSLTFEPA
+1 MNILKSLTFEPA

-27 LLAIALVIHGLRR
+27 LLAIALVIHGLR

-46 ADRWALIRRT
+46 ADRWALTRRT

-199 ISDGEQTGPE
+199 ISDGEQTGSD

-237 PLSSDAGGSD
+237 PLSSDVGGSD

-259 PGISAMDPKTLKAIA
+259 PGISVMDPKTLKAMA
-274 DEMSGHYQDLA
+274 DEMSGHYQALT
-285 KGTTVGEGATAAA
+285 KGTTLREGSTAAA
-298 SKRYRVTKVDQV
+298 SKRYRVTKVDHV
-310 RLHVT
+310 RQHVT

-322 LVELI
+322 LVELA
-327 LILIETGL
+327 LILIEAGL

>member
-1 MNMLKSLTFEPA
+1 MNILKSLTFEPA

-27 LLAIALVIHGLRR
+27 LALAMVIHGLR
-40 KGQDTD
+40 KGRDTD
-46 ADRWALIRRT
+46 ADRWALTRRT

-65 VLTPSTVSKTTNK
+65 VLTPSTISKTTNK
-78 AINATDVF
+78 AVNATDVF

-103 NQEGMSRLDAARA
+103 DQEGISRLDAARS
-116 AVHELT
+116 AVHDLT
-122 RTYPD
+122 RIYPD

-151 VDNWARGLVTEPTS
+151 VDNWARGLATEPTS
-165 RSSGS
+165 RSAGS
-170 SLDAPLDRLSLVL
+170 SLDAPLDRLSLVM
-183 KQTKDRHP
+183 KQTRDRHP

-199 ISDGEQTGPE
+199 ISDGEQTGPD

-237 PLSSDAGGSD
+237 PMSSDVAGSD

-259 PGISAMDPKTLKAIA
+259 PGISSMDPKTLKAMA
-274 DEMSGHYQDLA
+274 DEMSGHYQALA
-285 KGTTVGEGATAAA
+285 KGTTVREGATAAV
-298 SKRYRVTKVDQV
+298 SKRYRVTKVNQV
-310 RLHVT
+310 RKHVT

-322 LVELI
+322 LVELV
-327 LILIETGL
+327 LILIEAGL

>member
-1 MNMLKSLTFEPA
+1 MSIIKPLTFEPA
-13 LGWVAGGLLAGLLL
+13 LGWVVGGLLAGLLL
-27 LLAIALVIHGLRR
+27 LLALALVIHGLR
-40 KGQDTD
+40 KDQDTD
-46 ADRWALIRRT
+46 ADHWALTRRT
-56 AMVLILALM
+56 AMVLLLALM

-78 AINATDVF
+78 AVNATDVF

-103 NQEGMSRLDAARA
+103 DQEGMSRLEVARA
-116 AVHELT
+116 AVHDLT
-122 RTYPD
+122 RIYPD

-138 ASVDLP
+138 TSVDLP

-151 VDNWARGLVTEPTS
+151 VDSWARGLAAEPTS

-183 KQTKDRHP
+183 KQTRDRHP

-199 ISDGEQTGPE
+199 ISDGEQTGPD

-230 STKGGMV
+230 SAKGGMV
-237 PLSSDAGGSD
+237 PVSSDAGGSD

-253 DPKTGQ
+253 DPKTRQ
-259 PGISAMDPKTLKAIA
+259 PGISAMDPKTLKAMA
-274 DEMSGHYQDLA
+274 DEMSGRYQALA
-285 KGTTVGEGATAAA
+285 KGATVREGAAAAA

-310 RLHVT
+310 RQHVT

-322 LVELI
+322 LVELV

>member
-1 MNMLKSLTFEPA
+1 MNILKSLTFEPA

-27 LLAIALVIHGLRR
+27 LLAIALVIHGLR

-46 ADRWALIRRT
+46 ADRWALTRRT

-103 NQEGMSRLDAARA
+103 NQEGMNRLDAARA

-191 DDRILLYL
+191 NDRILLYL

-322 LVELI
+322 LVELL

>member
-1 MNMLKSLTFEPA
+1 MNILKSLTFEPA
-13 LGWVAGGLLAGLLL
+13 LGWVAGGLLSGLLL
-27 LLAIALVIHGLRR
+27 LLAIALVIHGLR
-40 KGQDTD
+40 KGRDTD
-46 ADRWALIRRT
+46 ADRWALTRRT

-78 AINATDVF
+78 AVNATDVF

-103 NQEGMSRLDAARA
+103 TQDGMSRLEAAKA
-116 AVHELT
+116 AVRDLVDI
-122 RTYPD
+122 YPD

-151 VDNWARGLVTEPTS
+151 VDNWARGLTTEPTS

-170 SLDAPLDRLSLVL
+170 SLDAPLDRLTLTL

-191 DDRILLYL
+191 NDLILLYL
-199 ISDGEQTGPE
+199 ISDGEQTGRD

-219 GLDDAFVLGTG
+219 GLDEAFVLGTG
-230 STKGGMV
+230 SAKGGTV
-237 PLSSDAGGSD
+237 PLTSDVGGSDAGG
-247 ADGWVT
+247 WVK
-253 DPKTGQ
+253 DPQTGQ
-259 PGISAMDPKTLKAIA
+259 PGISVMDPNTLKAMA
-274 DEMSGHYQDLA
+274 DEMSGHYQALA
-285 KGTTVGEGATAAA
+285 KGVTVREGATASV
-298 SKRYRVTKVDQV
+298 SKRYRVTTVDQV
-310 RLHVT
+310 RRHVT

-322 LVELI
+322 LVELV
-327 LILIETGL
+327 LILVEAGQ

>member
-1 MNMLKSLTFEPA
+1 MNILKSVTFEPS
-13 LGWVAGGLLAGLLL
+13 LGWLAGGLLAGLLL
-27 LLAIALVIHGLRR
+27 LLAIALVIHGLREGR
-40 KGQDTD
+40 DTD
-46 ADRWALIRRT
+46 ADRWALTRRT

-78 AINATDVF
+78 AVNATDVF

-103 NQEGMSRLDAARA
+103 DQEGISRLEAART
-116 AVHELT
+116 AVHDLT
-122 RTYPD
+122 RIYPD

-165 RSSGS
+165 QSSGS

-199 ISDGEQTGPE
+199 ISDGEQTGPD

-230 STKGGMV
+230 SAKGGMV
-237 PLSSDAGGSD
+237 PLSSDVGGSD
-247 ADGWVT
+247 GDGWVT

-274 DEMSGHYQDLA
+274 DEMSGHYQSLA
-285 KGTTVGEGATAAA
+285 KGTAVDEGATAAA

-310 RLHVT
+310 RQHVT

-322 LVELI
+322 LVELV
-327 LILIETGL
+327 LILIEAGL